1 MPVQIGRAGEYG
13 HNNSEKA
20 FVDSNFVRGGVRVV
34 ANDAGLTGLTSVSDQ
49 LKEYVTI
56 VYHEAD
62 SKLYLLVDS
71 SNIAT
76 KATGWT
82 DLGDLMGTGSG
93 IENVHEDASPQLG
106 GNLDVFYDG
115 TTRSIVNSNSGSD
128 IQFTPTG
135 TGKIN
140 LDGLVEFKRFDHTA
154 SPPEAFEGGMYAD
167 TADNLYF
174 GVT

>member
-1 MPVQIGRAGEYG
+1 MPIFPGPVS
-13 HNNSEKA
+13 HNNPNA
-20 FVDSNFVRGGVRVV
+20 PIVNATGNQVV
-34 ANDAGLTGLTSVSDQ
+34 GFGFFSSISDRNNLDAGLQVTGYLAIVGSTP
-49 LKEYVTI
+49 YV
-56 VYHEAD
+56 Y
-62 SKLYLLVDS
+62 
-71 SNIAT
+71 NGG
-76 KATGWT
+76 GWST
-82 DLGDLMGTGSG
+82 AGNWTEIGGGTGSG

-115 TTRSIVNSNSGSD
+115 TTRSIVNSNSGAD

-140 LDGLVEFKRFDHTA
+140 LDGLVEFKQFDPA
-154 SPPEAFEGGMYAD
+154 SPPTAFEGGMYAD